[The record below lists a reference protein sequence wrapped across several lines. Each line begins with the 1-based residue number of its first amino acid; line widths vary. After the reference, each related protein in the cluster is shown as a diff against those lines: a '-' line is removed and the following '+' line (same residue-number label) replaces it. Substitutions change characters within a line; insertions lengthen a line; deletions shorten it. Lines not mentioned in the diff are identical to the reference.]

1 LGGKATA
8 KFIRFGGI
16 MPALLLLLYRL
27 GKSVWNGLKEP
38 EFRGLFTLTVIV
50 IISGAWFYHVRE
62 GWSWLD
68 SFYFTIITLTTVGY
82 GDFSP
87 QTSLGK
93 LFTMA
98 YILVGL
104 SIISSFIVLLAE
116 HQQANRPNLREKLSR
131 GFSKTEQESANPT
144 HEQTS

>member
-1 LGGKATA
+1 
-8 KFIRFGGI
+8 
-16 MPALLLLLYRL
+16 MPAILLLLYRL

-50 IISGAWFYHVRE
+50 IVSGAWFYHVRE

-82 GDFSP
+82 GDLSP
-87 QTSLGK
+87 QTSIGK
-93 LFTMA
+93 IFTMV

-104 SIISSFIVLLAE
+104 SIISGFIVLLAE
-116 HQQANRPNLREKLSR
+116 HQQANRSGLMEKIARRPRRAEKELSD
-131 GFSKTEQESANPT
+131 FDHAKES
-144 HEQTS
+144 